1 MMSRKMMWAG
11 AGVAI
16 FAAAAFAGP
25 AVAED
30 AASPNAP
37 YYAALKGKKIG
48 FVPIAMGF
56 NETQAWRAGMERQA
70 KDLGYEVVVRDP
82 NWSIESGIQ
91 AINSLIAE
99 KPDVLVVQSID
110 DRSYNKLVKKAME
123 AGIPTIQM
131 QLRSQVVSDAYIGPD
146 WEDMGAHTAAGL
158 VKKCG
163 AGSGGNGKVAVIQG
177 ALAAPASLF
186 QIKGIEDT
194 LKTHPEM
201 KIVAN
206 QADDWDATKA
216 YSIAATILKQNPDIC
231 AIAGFWDVADVG
243 IAAAVKEA
251 GLQGKVAV
259 VTSGSGNRGS
269 ACDKITAGDY
279 SYYTSYNTTGTA
291 RDINSAIRILL
302 QTKSKPGSQPF
313 SLITGLLT
321 ISKENMTP
329 SSCWTLEEVQQS
341 GG

>member
-1 MMSRKMMWAG
+1 MRMKNAL
-11 AGVAI
+11 A
-16 FAAAAFAGP
+16 
-25 AVAED
+25 AVAVTLTATCAQVPGVSADE
-30 AASPNAP
+30 ASPNAS

-82 NWSIESGIQ
+82 NWNIEAGIQ

-99 KPDVLVVQSID
+99 KPDVLIVESID
-110 DRSYNKLVKKAME
+110 DRSYNKLVKKAMD

-131 QLRSQVVSDAYIGPD
+131 QLRSQVVSDAFIGPD
-146 WEDMGAHTAAGL
+146 WEDMGAHTANGL

-163 AGSGGNGKVAVIQG
+163 EGSGGNGKVAIIQG

-194 LKTHPEM
+194 LKSHPEI

-216 YSIAATILKQNPDIC
+216 YAIASTFLKQNPDIC
-231 AIAGFWDVADVG
+231 AIAGFWD
-243 IAAAVKEA
+243 
-251 GLQGKVAV
+251 
-259 VTSGSGNRGS
+259 S
-269 ACDKITAGDY
+269 
-279 SYYTSYNTTGTA
+279 
-291 RDINSAIRILL
+291 
-302 QTKSKPGSQPF
+302 P
-313 SLITGLLT
+313 
-321 ISKENMTP
+321 TP
-329 SSCWTLEEVQQS
+329 ASPPR
-341 GG
+341 

>member
-1 MMSRKMMWAG
+1 MTMMKMLAG
-11 AGVAI
+11 ACVALGATMAT
-16 FAAAAFAGP
+16 AAIAFAD
-25 AVAED
+25 D
-30 AASPNAP
+30 APPPNAA
-37 YYAALKGKKIG
+37 YYSALKGKKIG

-56 NETQAWRAGMERQA
+56 NETQAWRAAMERQA
-70 KDLGYEVVVRDP
+70 KDLGYEVIVRDP
-82 NWSIESGIQ
+82 NWSIEAGIQ

-99 KPDVLVVQSID
+99 TPDVLVVESID

-146 WEDMGAHTAAGL
+146 WEDMGAHTAVGL

-163 AGSGGNGKVAVIQG
+163 EGSGGNGKVAVIQG

-194 LKTHPEM
+194 LKNHPEI

-206 QADDWDATKA
+206 QAADWDATKA
-216 YSIAATILKQNPDIC
+216 YQIAGTILKQNPDIC
-231 AIAGFWDVADVG
+231 AIAGFWDVADAG

-269 ACDKITAGDY
+269 ACDKLAAGDF
-279 SYYTSYNTTGTA
+279 SYYTSYNTAGTA
-291 RDINSAIRILL
+291 RDINSAVRMLL
-302 QTKSKPGSQPF
+302 QTRPKPGSAPF
-313 SLITGLLT
+313 SLVTGLLSL
-321 ISKENMTP
+321 SKENITP
-329 SSCWTLEEVQQS
+329 SSCWTLEEIQQF

>member
-1 MMSRKMMWAG
+1 
-11 AGVAI
+11 
-16 FAAAAFAGP
+16 
-25 AVAED
+25 
-30 AASPNAP
+30 
-37 YYAALKGKKIG
+37 LKGKKIG

-82 NWSIESGIQ
+82 NWNIEEGIQ

-99 KPDVLVVQSID
+99 KPDVLIVESID
-110 DRSYNKLVKKAME
+110 DRSYNKLVKKAMD

-131 QLRSQVVSDAYIGPD
+131 QLRSQVVSDAFIGPD
-146 WEDMGAHTAAGL
+146 WEDMGAHTANGL

-163 AGSGGNGKVAVIQG
+163 EGSGGNGKVAIIQG

-194 LKTHPEM
+194 LKSHPEI

-216 YSIAATILKQNPDIC
+216 YAIASTLLKQNPDIC
-231 AIAGFWDVADVG
+231 AIAGFWDVADAG

-269 ACDKITAGDY
+269 ACDKIAAGEF
-279 SYYTSYNTTGTA
+279 SYYTSYNTAGTA
-291 RDINSAIRILL
+291 RDINSVVRMLL
-302 QTKSKPGSQPF
+302 QTKPKPGSQPF
-313 SLITGLLT
+313 FLFTGLLT
-321 ISKENMTP
+321 LTKDTITP
-329 SSCWTLEEVQQS
+329 SSCWTLDEIQQF

>member
-1 MMSRKMMWAG
+1 MKAKTMLAAIG
-11 AGVAI
+11 AAMGAW
-16 FAAAAFAGP
+16 AAFCGA
-25 AVAED
+25 ASADE
-30 AASPNAP
+30 ASPNAP
-37 YYAALKGKKIG
+37 YYDALKGKKIG

-70 KDLGYEVVVRDP
+70 KQLGYEVVVRDP
-82 NWSIESGIQ
+82 NWSIEAGIQ

-99 KPDVLVVQSID
+99 KPDVLVVESID
-110 DRSYNKLVKKAME
+110 DRSYNKLVKRAMSE
-123 AGIPTIQM
+123 GIPTIQM

-146 WEDMGAHTAAGL
+146 WEDMGAHTAMGL

-186 QIKGIEDT
+186 QIKGIEDM
-194 LKTHPEM
+194 LKQHPEI
-201 KIVAN
+201 KIVSN

-216 YSIAATILKQNPDIC
+216 YSIAATVLKQNPDIC
-231 AIAGFWDVADVG
+231 AIAGFWDVADSG

-269 ACDKITAGDY
+269 ACDKINSGEFA
-279 SYYTSYNTTGTA
+279 YYTSYNTAGTA
-291 RDINSAIRILL
+291 RDINSAVRMLL
-302 QTKSKPGSQPF
+302 QAKPKPGSAPF
-313 SLITGLLT
+313 ALVTGLLT
-321 ISKENMTP
+321 LTKETITP
-329 SSCWTLEEVQQS
+329 SSCWTLEEIQQF